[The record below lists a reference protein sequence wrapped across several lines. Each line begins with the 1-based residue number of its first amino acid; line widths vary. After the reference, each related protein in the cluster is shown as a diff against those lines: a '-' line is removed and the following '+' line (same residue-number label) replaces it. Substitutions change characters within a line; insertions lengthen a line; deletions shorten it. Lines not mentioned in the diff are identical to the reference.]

1 MEDIDAKLESLIDL
15 YREDRERTALLLN
28 TLLGRIRPTA
38 ESTFLIDM
46 SPATSPTHQPLTIE
60 HVEPST
66 SAGAGAGAIPE
77 RSNSG
82 SARGRLGPPLSVR
95 PMRSASQHA
104 GPAHVEPPLKPLKSI
119 LVNSS
124 SNIPTLN
131 LSNMNASV
139 FSLSSTPVSTSPITP
154 PTAQIPEIDS
164 ERQEELDE
172 QTAAAAASSSRALSE
187 RDSLTVAQHEAV
199 ERRPSTLSATSGHL
213 QPAADDAIKRPI
225 ARNLSD
231 LGPGPR
237 RKHVTIGRSR
247 LIEHS
252 TGATDT
258 PSTPEH
264 QPPPPPPPASGD
276 SQNASDPV

>member
-1 MEDIDAKLESLIDL
+1 MEDIDAKLEGLIDL

-38 ESTFLIDM
+38 EAPSLIDM
-46 SPATSPTHQPLTIE
+46 SPTTSPTHRPLTIE
-60 HVEPST
+60 HMEAST
-66 SAGAGAGAIPE
+66 SAGAGEGAGAIPE

-82 SARGRLGPPLSVR
+82 AARGRLGPPLSAR
-95 PMRSASQHA
+95 PVRSASQHA

-131 LSNMNASV
+131 LSNMNESV
-139 FSLSSTPVSTSPITP
+139 FSLSSTPVSTPPITP

-172 QTAAAAASSSRALSE
+172 QTAAASSSSRALSE
-187 RDSLTVAQHEAV
+187 RDSLTVGQQEAV
-199 ERRPSTLSATSGHL
+199 ERRPSTLSATTSGNL
-213 QPAADDAIKRPI
+213 QPAADDAMKRPI

-252 TGATDT
+252 AGATET
-258 PSTPEH
+258 PNTPEH
-264 QPPPPPPPASGD
+264 QSPPPPPPPVSER
-276 SQNASDPV
+276 V